1 MDELFTEY
9 PFYGYRK
16 MYNQLKNEGM
26 FVGKDKVLKY
36 MRVLGLETF
45 YPEKKNLSSPNKENK
60 IYPYLLRGIKI
71 KRPNQVWSIDIT
83 YIRMA
88 SGFMYLAAII
98 DWYSKYLLSYK
109 LSNSLEM
116 NFCIETLKD
125 ALNSYGNPEIIN
137 SDQGSQFTSMD
148 FTTIVSKNDIKI
160 SMDSKGR
167 ALDNIAIERF
177 FRSLKYENIYIN
189 EYNDVKELKEG
200 INRYIEFYNLRRLH
214 QTLKYKTPAEIYQS
228 MA

>member
-16 MYNQLKNEGM
+16 MYNKLKNEGI

-45 YPEKKNLSSPNKENK
+45 YPKKKNLSSSNKENK

-88 SGFMYLAAII
+88 AGFMYLAAII

-116 NFCIETLKD
+116 NFCIEALKD
-125 ALNSYGNPEIIN
+125 ALNIYGNPEIIN

-148 FTTIVSKNDIKI
+148 FTSIASKNDIKI

-214 QTLKYKTPAEIYQS
+214 QTLNYKTPAEIYHN

>member
-1 MDELFTEY
+1 
-9 PFYGYRK
+9 
-16 MYNQLKNEGM
+16 
-26 FVGKDKVLKY
+26 

-45 YPEKKNLSSPNKENK
+45 YPKKKNLSSSNKENK

-88 SGFMYLAAII
+88 AGFMYLAAII

-116 NFCIETLKD
+116 NFCIEALKD
-125 ALNSYGNPEIIN
+125 ALNIYGNPEIIN

-148 FTTIVSKNDIKI
+148 FTSIASKNDIKI

-200 INRYIEFYNLRRLH
+200 INKYIEFYNLRRLH
-214 QTLKYKTPAEIYQS
+214 QTLNYKTPAEIYHN